1 MKKRVLIV
9 CGVLVILI
17 IIFILIVI
25 FNKGTWSFTK
35 EYSLENMKRY
45 VSKSTQM
52 VICLY
57 EENREEVCDNE
68 LVRITNSD
76 TLDEFATI
84 IRRGNLLV
92 FTEPADAN
100 NTGNNNTDNNY
111 VYQFYMLNDQDE
123 VLLIIDYNYDYLRLK
138 KDTSSNMLVL
148 ASEDDYDFINKL
160 LVY

>member
-9 CGVLVILI
+9 CGVLVVLI
-17 IIFILIVI
+17 IIFVLFVI

-45 VSKSTQM
+45 VSRSNQM

-76 TLDEFATI
+76 T
-84 IRRGNLLV
+84 
-92 FTEPADAN
+92 
-100 NTGNNNTDNNY
+100 
-111 VYQFYMLNDQDE
+111 
-123 VLLIIDYNYDYLRLK
+123 
-138 KDTSSNMLVL
+138 
-148 ASEDDYDFINKL
+148 
-160 LVY
+160 